1 MYIYSSLFIF
11 LLSPYKIFS
20 LSIIYLSINK
30 VYFLSII
37 DFSSSWLKSAQDNI
51 LVYMINYKKLQF
63 NNNMFTVILK
73 PAITDNYI
81 FYFKMSCSAYLLFSS
96 DV

>member
-1 MYIYSSLFIF
+1 MYIYSSLFFF

-37 DFSSSWLKSAQDNI
+37 DFSSSWLKSVQDNI
-51 LVYMINYKKLQF
+51 LVYMINYKKLQL

-73 PAITDNYI
+73 PAITDNYM